1 MIRLLSIEWLKLKNY
16 KVFWILFSLY
26 FAGIMLVCSSGL
38 FFLRYLKKEGIDFE
52 GFDPTQI
59 PIYNFPDIWQNIT
72 YLATFFKLLLAFIV
86 IISVTNEITYRTLRQ
101 NIIDG
106 LDKKD
111 FLVSKLTL
119 VFALSAIASIFL
131 ALYIYVLGVI
141 HTSNFSMNQ
150 AFNGIGFIPVFFIE
164 VFTYLSLA
172 LLAALLFKKAGFV
185 IVLLFMYTLILE
197 PFLALILEHAPFI
210 PDYLA
215 NTKDYLPIKS
225 LNNLIKIPFQRYI
238 LRPIQDYVK
247 LTELVIVLVWLV
259 IYNGLSILILKIR
272 NV

>member
-16 KVFWILFSLY
+16 KVFWILFSIY
-26 FAGIMLVCSSGL
+26 FAGILLVCSSGM
-38 FFLRYLKKEGIDFE
+38 FFLRFLKREGLDFE
-52 GFDPTQI
+52 GFDPTII
-59 PIYNFPDIWQNIT
+59 PLYKFPDVWQNIT

-111 FLVSKLTL
+111 FLISKLSL
-119 VFALSAIASIFL
+119 IFALSIAASVFL

-141 HTSNFSMNQ
+141 HTDEFTMRQ
-150 AFNGIGFIPVFFIE
+150 AFKGINFIPIFFIE
-164 VFTYLSLA
+164 VFTFLSFA
-172 LLAALLFKKAGFV
+172 LFLALLFKKAGFV
-185 IVLLFMYTLILE
+185 IVLLFMYTLIFE

-210 PDYLA
+210 PDSFA
-215 NTKDYLPIKS
+215 GIRDYLPIKS

-247 LTELVIVLVWLV
+247 FSEMAIVLAWLV
-259 IYNGLSILILKIR
+259 TYNALSFLILKIR